1 MYNQNYPPQYEP
13 QRYERSAAA
22 LVSVVNSTMKRV
34 YVKMTLGLIVTA
46 ITALLCSST
55 EAFVEFMSANS
66 WVMFAVIIAEFA
78 LVFGINGAINRMSS
92 TVATLLFFLFAV
104 VNGLML
110 FTIFLAYSPTAIY
123 KTFFITA
130 GTFAA
135 MSVYGYCTSADLSK
149 IGSYLFMALIGLLIA
164 MLVNWFIGSGIM
176 DWIIS
181 IVGVFIFVGLTA
193 WDTQQVKTMAAVAPA
208 EAAGKLST
216 IGALTLYLDFI
227 NLFLFLLRIFGG
239 GSRD

>member
-1 MYNQNYPPQYEP
+1 MYNQNYPSQYEP
-13 QRYERSAAA
+13 QQYGRSGTA
-22 LVSVVNSTMKRV
+22 LVSLVNSTMKRV
-34 YVKMTLGLIVTA
+34 YVKMTLGMIVTA
-46 ITALLCSST
+46 ITALLCSSSQD
-55 EAFVEFMSANS
+55 FIMFMARNS
-66 WVMFAVIIAEFA
+66 WMMFAVIIAEFA

-92 TVATLLFFLFAV
+92 TVATLLFFLFAI

-110 FTIFLAYSPTAIY
+110 FTIFLAYSPAAIY

-135 MSVYGYCTSADLSK
+135 MSIYGYCTSTDLSK
-149 IGSYLFMALIGLLIA
+149 IGSYLFMALIGLVIA
-164 MLVNWFIGSGIM
+164 MVVNWFVGSSTM

-193 WDTQQVKTMAAVAPA
+193 WDTQQVKNMAAVAPA